1 MDVLSA
7 SVKLAT
13 SWAAI
18 PRPCDT
24 RPTTQ
29 THRILQQNRS
39 AVLML
44 VLGPKT
50 EEVTGGW
57 RKLRIEG
64 LFTGYHYG
72 GRIKEHYDCILEC
85 DAV

>member
-39 AVLML
+39 AVLLL

-57 RKLRIEG
+57 KKLHIEG
-64 LFTGYHYG
+64 LFTGYHYA
-72 GRIKEHYDCILEC
+72 GRIKEHNHCLMEC

>member
-1 MDVLSA
+1 
-7 SVKLAT
+7 
-13 SWAAI
+13 
-18 PRPCDT
+18 
-24 RPTTQ
+24 
-29 THRILQQNRS
+29 
-39 AVLML
+39 ML